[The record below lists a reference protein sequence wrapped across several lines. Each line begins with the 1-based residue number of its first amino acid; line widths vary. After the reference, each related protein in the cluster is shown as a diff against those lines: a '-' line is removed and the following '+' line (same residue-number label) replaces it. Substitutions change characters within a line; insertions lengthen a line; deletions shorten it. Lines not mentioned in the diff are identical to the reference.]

1 MDVIANVIAKMKNAL
16 SRKAPAVEVMKSGLV
31 ADLLQLMKKEGYI
44 NDFSDSQK
52 SKYAITV
59 SLKYFNGKPSIK
71 GMKKISKLS
80 KRVYTG
86 ADSVPRVFNNLGV
99 AVITT
104 SKGVLTDKE
113 ARALKVGGEVICYI
127 W

>member
-1 MDVIANVIAKMKNAL
+1 MDVIANTIAKIKNAL
-16 SRKAPAVEVMKSGLV
+16 SRKLPVVEVTKSGMV
-31 ADLLQLMKKEGYI
+31 SDLLQLMKKEGFI
-44 NDFSDSQK
+44 NDYSDSQK
-52 SKYAITV
+52 SKYSISV
-59 SLKYFNGKPSIK
+59 NLKYVNGKPAIQ

-80 KRVYTG
+80 RRVYTS
-86 ADSVPRVFNNLGV
+86 ADAVPRVYNNLGV

-113 ARALKVGGEVICYI
+113 ARALKVGGEVVCYI

>member
-16 SRKAPAVEVMKSGLV
+16 NRKAPTVEVMKSGLV
-31 ADLLQLMKKEGYI
+31 SDLLQLMKKEGFI
-44 NDFSDSQK
+44 NDFNDSQK

-59 SLKYFNGKPSIK
+59 SLKYINGKPSIR

-86 ADSVPRVFNNLGV
+86 AESLPRVYNNLGV